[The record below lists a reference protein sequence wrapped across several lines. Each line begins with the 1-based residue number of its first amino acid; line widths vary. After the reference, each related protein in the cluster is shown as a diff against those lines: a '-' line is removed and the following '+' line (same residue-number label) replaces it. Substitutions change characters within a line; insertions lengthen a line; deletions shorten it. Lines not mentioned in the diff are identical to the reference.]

1 MITGDQEAPA
11 KGELEVGV
19 LHGEE
24 IGGGLTALKSPD
36 TGDFLTASLNLA
48 PNHYQGDLPQQGS
61 QEPQEGILV
70 LEDGHGPSPC
80 KKGPSR

>member
-24 IGGGLTALKSPD
+24 IGGGLTALKSEYKIKEFSK
-36 TGDFLTASLNLA
+36 TGHQ
-48 PNHYQGDLPQQGS
+48 NHF
-61 QEPQEGILV
+61 I
-70 LEDGHGPSPC
+70 
-80 KKGPSR
+80 